1 MNIAII
7 GVGKLGS
14 KLCETLV
21 GGDYSIT
28 LVDTN
33 SELLDRLSQ
42 IYDVMTIHADAR
54 DIGVLESLDIHTFD
68 YVIVATGRDENN
80 MVIGQFAKELGC
92 KTVIARVRDP
102 EYMKHFEFIRS
113 SLEIDYLVNPDFS
126 ITQEIFKYLAEKYT
140 LSNGVFTSGSIG
152 LIEFKA
158 NRKREL
164 VGKKMPE
171 VRKLLPTMLVAAIS
185 RNGKVI
191 IPHGSDEIMEG
202 DSLYLVGEKEEILEL
217 NRKVHVRGKYTDLQ
231 KVMIIGGGKTGYYL
245 AEMLANFGISVKLIE
260 RSMDRCRYLSTRIPN
275 VMILHGD
282 GTDVEMLEEENL
294 DEMDA
299 FVTATGFDEQNL
311 LLALMAKQRGIEDV
325 ISKVSREGYLNLI
338 EHMGVDMV
346 LNPLDI
352 TASNIFSVIQ
362 GGRRVIS
369 TMLIQGQAELV
380 EVIASDDMMMASGP
394 LKTLALSQGI
404 LIAAIYRGGEV
415 IIPDGDTRVEEG
427 DRVMIL
433 NLLSDIA
440 GLEKLLKTR

>member
-1 MNIAII
+1 MAEIP
-7 GVGKLGS
+7 
-14 KLCETLV
+14 
-21 GGDYSIT
+21 
-28 LVDTN
+28 
-33 SELLDRLSQ
+33 
-42 IYDVMTIHADAR
+42 
-54 DIGVLESLDIHTFD
+54 
-68 YVIVATGRDENN
+68 N
-80 MVIGQFAKELGC
+80 M
-92 KTVIARVRDP
+92 
-102 EYMKHFEFIRS
+102 
-113 SLEIDYLVNPDFS
+113 
-126 ITQEIFKYLAEKYT
+126 
-140 LSNGVFTSGSIG
+140 
-152 LIEFKA
+152 
-158 NRKREL
+158 
-164 VGKKMPE
+164 
-171 VRKLLPTMLVAAIS
+171 LPNMLVAAIS
-185 RNGKVI
+185 RNGKII
-191 IPHGSDEIMEG
+191 IPHGDTVIEENDYI
-202 DSLYLVGEKEEILEL
+202 YLVGERQEIS
-217 NRKVHVRGKYTDLQ
+217 NIHKKVYEKGKYTNLQ
-231 KVMIIGGGKTGYYL
+231 KVMIIGGGKTGFYL
-245 AEMLANFGISVKLIE
+245 ASKLADFGISVKLIE
-260 RSMDRCRYLSTRIPN
+260 KDKQRCYYLSSQLDDVMVLCGDATDGAFLYEENIDSMDA
-275 VMILHGD
+275 V
-282 GTDVEMLEEENL
+282 
-294 DEMDA
+294 
-299 FVTATGFDEQNL
+299 VTATGFDEQNL